1 MQTSNQQFHA
11 ILFGLAVI
19 GVGVVTYLRYFGG
32 FDLPAK
38 PPKPA
43 TTARSIG
50 AISKSIELSTEVY
63 ERYLG
68 KDTKTFGIPLVG
80 RRQMAAVFPYAVFP
94 HKGVSEAHTLAPG
107 QSTKILGM
115 QLRLSVERLGQEARE
130 HLVLGIENLGHK
142 PLAYR
147 IETRPSSGTAACSR
161 MRQLPHNG
169 LALAPGVTIK
179 RAECGYRQG
188 RTLEIVLV
196 ETIELPELGYF
207 YLSLMSPANFGLDM
221 RTSALHK
228 MPRGMACQVLQP
240 SSLRNAIAEDRVQ
253 WRDLVDFHSRHRC
266 QTYSFP
272 PDYKAFQED
281 GEHSLPVGESDP

>member
-1 MQTSNQQFHA
+1 MQTSNQQFRT
-11 ILFGLAVI
+11 ILVGLAVI
-19 GVGVVTYLRYFGG
+19 GVCVVTYLRYFGG

-43 TTARSIG
+43 TQRIG
-50 AISKSIELSTEVY
+50 TMPKSIELSAEVY

-68 KDTKTFGIPLVG
+68 KDTKSFGIPPVTRG
-80 RRQMAAVFPYAVFP
+80 QMAAVFPYAVFP
-94 HKGVSEAHTLAPG
+94 LGENKAHTLAPG
-107 QSTKILGM
+107 QSTKVLGM
-115 QLRLSVERLGQEARE
+115 RLSLSVERLGQEARE

-147 IETRPSSGTAACSR
+147 IVTRPSSGTAACSR

-169 LALAPGVTIK
+169 LALAPGITIK

-188 RTLEIVLV
+188 RTLEIVSV
-196 ETIELPELGYF
+196 ETVELPELGYF
-207 YLSLMSPANFGLDM
+207 YLSLMNPANFGLDI
-221 RTSALHK
+221 RTSSLHK

-240 SSLRNAIAEDRVQ
+240 SSLRNAIATNRVH
-253 WRDLVDFHSRHRC
+253 WHDLVDFHSRHRC
-266 QTYSFP
+266 QTYAFP

-281 GEHSLPVGESDP
+281 GEHSLPVGENDL